1 MAVQL
6 ARVLGAGKVILVG
19 TRDSRLA
26 IGREVGADVLVN
38 SRNEDAV
45 EAVKRLT
52 DGVMADMVVETS
64 GSAAGGAQALELCK
78 KSGRV
83 ALVGIYSEPVT
94 VNLNKV
100 VQWNM
105 QIDRLSHILVLVYHK
120 AFLPASVCSGKSC
133 SDRQEAH

>member
-1 MAVQL
+1 M
-6 ARVLGAGKVILVG
+6 
-19 TRDSRLA
+19 
-26 IGREVGADVLVN
+26 VN

-105 QIDRLSHILVLVYHK
+105 QIAGGK
-120 AFLPASVCSGKSC
+120 AEGEDAWCP
-133 SDRQEAH
+133 